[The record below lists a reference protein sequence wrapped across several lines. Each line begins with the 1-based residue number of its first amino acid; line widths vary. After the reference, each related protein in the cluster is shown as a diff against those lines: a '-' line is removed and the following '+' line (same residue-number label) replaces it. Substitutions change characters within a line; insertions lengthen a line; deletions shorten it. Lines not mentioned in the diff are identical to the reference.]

1 MRIRFVWW
9 GRHSCLPSFIVVTLL
24 IFASTSFG
32 HAFLDHADPKVG
44 SENSVAPTEIKVW
57 FTEEIEPAFSTL
69 KVLDANGN
77 EIDKKDSHLD
87 PNDKKLLIV
96 SVPRISAGQ
105 YKVEWSVVASDTH
118 HTHGDFKFTVKPKD

>member
-1 MRIRFVWW
+1 MRSKFVWW
-9 GRHSCLPSFIVVTLL
+9 GGHSCLPSSIVALL

-44 SENSVAPTEIKVW
+44 SEIQTAPTEIKVW

-69 KVLDANGN
+69 KVLDAGGN
-77 EIDKKDSHLD
+77 QVDQKDAHLD
-87 PNDKKLLIV
+87 AKDKTLLIV
-96 SVPRISAGQ
+96 SVPALAAGE

-118 HTHGDFKFTVKPKD
+118 HTQGDFKFTIKSKD